1 MKRSIVAFGA
11 SACLVTLL
19 GAATPAHAA
28 IATFVSGDGN
38 DGALCTSPATACRQI
53 SAAIPKTDTFGVVH
67 VLPGSYNAFVV
78 DRLVHVVADEGPVVV
93 AEGSG
98 TIPAISV
105 TAGGG
110 IAVQLKGLQVSAY
123 IGIVFTGQGTLVIED
138 CTIQFGSLPVAY
150 GIDFRPAGGAS
161 FM

>member
-1 MKRSIVAFGA
+1 MCFPDPTMRLWSTGLCMSWLTKDRS
-11 SACLVTLL
+11 L
-19 GAATPAHAA
+19 
-28 IATFVSGDGN
+28 
-38 DGALCTSPATACRQI
+38 SP
-53 SAAIPKTDTFGVVH
+53 K
-67 VLPGSYNAFVV
+67 
-78 DRLVHVVADEGPVVV
+78 
-93 AEGSG
+93 GSG